1 MIIIKIN
8 KNKRKGLF
16 WLNFRGVSLW
26 WLGSM
31 ACGPVVRHRMQGT
44 CGSYSLMVV

>member
-16 WLNFRGVSLW
+16 GLISEGSVSGGLAPLLVALW
-26 WLGSM
+26 
-31 ACGPVVRHRMQGT
+31 RDT
-44 CGSYSLMVV
+44 